1 MLQTSVLRAALTQI
15 EALRHELLGAREGV
29 DETHPHYISLL
40 NLRQYLILRS
50 QDRTELQE
58 QLFLMSLSSLGR
70 SYAHVA
76 ASVDTL
82 YDMLRGALG
91 EAPIEASLMQSF
103 KHASIAEAIQIASQN
118 ATALFGGVPSMR
130 LSHQQTAVMVTL
142 PSYAAEHDGALIRS
156 LAEAGVNVFRINTAH
171 DNPDVWRA
179 MAKAIMAVN
188 ATKEPQARLKIFV
201 DLAGPKI
208 RTTAI
213 RRIRSTI
220 EIGSN
225 KESRTLR
232 IYPPGVMTSEAKVDP
247 LTLQSIDAR
256 LCTDA
261 HFYKLLHPG
270 ETIKLIDANRK
281 GARITVLE
289 CTGEYALCSIDK
301 KVFIDADSKLKHR
314 GHSGAVLSLEHECE
328 AIRLHVGD
336 TLRLTDADLLGHGP
350 IYDAEGLLVE
360 PASIGCSYK
369 GLFRFVRTGDTLYI
383 DDGKIGLKVSAHT
396 PEWIECQVTHAK
408 PGGTLLKEERGINFP
423 DAHLEIESLGDTDRR
438 NLLATLDFADLYGLS
453 FCQSAQDVEALKSLL
468 ESNGRDDIAIVAKI
482 ETKRAVAQMPAI
494 LEALLTCKHAGV
506 MIARGDLAIEV
517 GFRNLAIIQE
527 KLIDICDAA
536 HMPVIWAT
544 QVLESQM
551 KNNLPSRAEV
561 TDAAMAGRAEC
572 VMLNKGSFAVDTID
586 VLRHILHDMHL
597 LFKKNRQLLSKE
609 TLW

>member
-1 MLQTSVLRAALTQI
+1 MLESSVLSAALVQI
-15 EALRHELLGAREGV
+15 ADLRQELLAAREGL
-29 DETHPHYISLL
+29 DETHPRYISLL

-50 QDRTELQE
+50 KDRTELQE

-76 ASVDTL
+76 ASVDSL
-82 YDMLRGALG
+82 YDMLRSALG
-91 EAPIEASLMQSF
+91 EAPIDGVLMHSF
-103 KHASIAEAIQIASQN
+103 KHASIAEAIQIASTN

-142 PSYAAEHDGALIRS
+142 PSYAAEHDGALIHS

-171 DNPDVWRA
+171 DTPSTWRA
-179 MAKAIMAVN
+179 MAESIMAVN
-188 ATKEPQARLKIFV
+188 ARKAPHEQLKIFV

-208 RTTAI
+208 RTGKI
-213 RRIRSTI
+213 RRSVSTV

-225 KESRTLR
+225 KASTPLR
-232 IYPPGVMTSEAKVDP
+232 IYPRNVMTSGAKTDP
-247 LTLQSIDAR
+247 ITLESIDAR
-256 LCTDA
+256 LCTDPQ
-261 HFYKLLHPG
+261 FYALLAPG
-270 ETIKLIDANRK
+270 ESIKVIDANRK
-281 GARITVLE
+281 GARISVHEVGAE
-289 CTGEYALCSIDK
+289 CALCSIDK
-301 KVFIDADSKLKHR
+301 KINLDADSKLKHR
-314 GHSGAVLSLEHECE
+314 GSTGAVLSIEHECE
-328 AIRLHVGD
+328 PIRLHVGD
-336 TLRLTDADLLGHGP
+336 TLRITEADLLGHGP
-350 IYDAEGLLVE
+350 IYNEEGVLVE
-360 PASIGCSYK
+360 SASIGCTYK
-369 GLFRFVRTGDTLYI
+369 GLMRFVHIGDTLYI
-383 DDGKIGLKVSAHT
+383 DDGKIGLTVSGQAQG
-396 PEWIECQVTHAK
+396 WIECQVTHAK
-408 PGGTLLKEERGINFP
+408 PGGSLLKEERGINFP
-423 DAHLEIESLGDTDRR
+423 DAHLDIESLGEIDRQ
-438 NLLATLDFADLYGLS
+438 NLLSTLDFADLYGLS
-453 FCQSAQDVEALKSLL
+453 FCQSAQDVENLKTLL
-468 ESNGRDDIAIVAKI
+468 EANGRDDIAIVAKI
-482 ETKRAVAQMPAI
+482 ETKRAVAQMPSI
-494 LEALLTCKHAGV
+494 LEALLTCKHSSV